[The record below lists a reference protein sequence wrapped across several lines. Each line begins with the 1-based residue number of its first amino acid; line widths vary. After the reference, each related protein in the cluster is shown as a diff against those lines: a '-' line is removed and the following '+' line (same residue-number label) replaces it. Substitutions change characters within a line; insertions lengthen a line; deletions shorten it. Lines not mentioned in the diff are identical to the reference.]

1 VGREQLRFDSR
12 RHHILQGSAET
23 TVDSGVAIGI
33 AAELAYIARNVATV
47 DPEKERRRLRELY
60 GGMADGELEE
70 IAEDAVSLSDAARD
84 ALQSELARRHS
95 DIALPDA
102 IAPPD
107 SREPPRPVLLRRY
120 RDLPDALLA
129 KSILDSASIECFLI
143 DENTIRMDWLWSNL
157 LGGIK
162 LWVRPEDVD
171 AGELLDQDYLESFD
185 VAGVGEYRQPRCPNC
200 HSFDISFRGLMRY
213 LPYGMLWL
221 GFPAPVTHVAWI
233 CYSCGHAWAPASDE
247 PP

>member
-1 VGREQLRFDSR
+1 M
-12 RHHILQGSAET
+12 
-23 TVDSGVAIGI
+23 
-33 AAELAYIARNVATV
+33 ATV
-47 DPEKERRRLRELY
+47 DPEKERRRLGQLY
-60 GGMADGELEE
+60 AGMADGELEK
-70 IAEDAVSLSDAARD
+70 IAEDAASLSDVARE
-84 ALQSELARRHS
+84 ALQSELGRRHS
-95 DIALPDA
+95 DFALPDP
-102 IAPPD
+102 ISFPPPD
-107 SREPPRPVLLRRY
+107 PEEPPRPVILRRY

-171 AGELLDQDYLESFD
+171 AGELLAQDYLESFEVD
-185 VAGVGEYRQPRCPNC
+185 GVGVYRQPRCPNC
-200 HSFDISFRGLMRY
+200 RSFDISFRGLMKR

-233 CYSCGHAWAPASDE
+233 CYSCGHAWAPTSDE